1 MEIDRN
7 DIPDE
12 LARQGS
18 PHPLVGPEPAL
29 CIYAKAAMGLVKD
42 WTNRKREEHWQSAC

>member
-7 DIPDE
+7 EIPDE

-18 PHPLVGPEPAL
+18 PHPPVGPEPAL
-29 CIYAKAAMGLVKD
+29 HIYAKAAMGLIKD
-42 WTNRKREEHWQSAC
+42 WTNRKCEKL